1 MTLMTVPMK
10 RATHSTRGPSGPT
23 LAGWCRGRYAAA
35 APATWNRELATL
47 RAAVGWWRR
56 RERVD
61 RTRALTHGQLKRP
74 MSVQEVRCWTTDL
87 GGGSCRPTG
96 RLWPRSSL
104 APSREATPSWP

>member
-10 RATHSTRGPSGPT
+10 GATHSTRGPSGPT

-47 RAAVGWWRR
+47 RAAVRWWRR

-74 MSVQEVRCWTTDL
+74 MSVQAE
-87 GGGSCRPTG
+87 
-96 RLWPRSSL
+96 WPRPGCRARPRSASSDTEL
-104 APSREATPSWP
+104 AVRRK